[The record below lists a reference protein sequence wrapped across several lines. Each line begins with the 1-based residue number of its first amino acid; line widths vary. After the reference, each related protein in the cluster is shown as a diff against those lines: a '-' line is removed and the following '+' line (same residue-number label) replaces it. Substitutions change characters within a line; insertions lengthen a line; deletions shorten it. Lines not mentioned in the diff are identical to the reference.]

1 MYAVSL
7 HRVLTS
13 ERIYLSAAFIKTFKT
28 FTFSV
33 HNVNICQA
41 VIMSNKLK
49 RKWDPVMASDD
60 TCLYADAGKSPPST
74 EVTHL
79 SQSSGGRKIR
89 IFIEVKVP
97 I

>member
-28 FTFSV
+28 FTLSV

-49 RKWDPVMASDD
+49 RKWGRVMASDD

-79 SQSSGGRKIR
+79 SQSIGGRNVR
-89 IFIEVKVP
+89 AFIEVKVP